1 MAKSF
6 LKIIIFALLLNLP
19 SPPQVG
25 AVRLKDIASIEGVR
39 DNQLVG
45 YGLVVGLN
53 GTGDGNNAAFTT
65 QALANM
71 LKNVG
76 MPVNEADIKVS
87 NVAGVMIT
95 ATLPP
100 FVKAGQTIDITLSSL
115 GDASSLQ
122 GGTLINTPLKGLDD
136 NVYAIAQGA
145 VSIGGFAV
153 TGGQGNRGQNYHMTV
168 ARVPNGATI
177 EREVSVSF
185 ADKESVLLSLKS
197 PDFTTISRMV
207 TAIDNHL
214 GGSYTT
220 AVDGATVK
228 IDIPANYKQKE
239 IIFLADIEN
248 LDITTDSIARVVLDE
263 RTGTI
268 VIGENVRI
276 NQLAIS
282 HGNLSVQISN
292 SPKPTTST
300 DEMINK
306 ITDNIGGQGGN
317 EEGKVINLYSGA
329 TLGELVRALNSV
341 GAAPQ
346 DLIAIFQ
353 TIKASGALQAE
364 LEII

>member
-1 MAKSF
+1 MAKFF
-6 LKIIIFALLLNLP
+6 LKIIIFALLFNLP
-19 SPPQVG
+19 CPPQVE
-25 AVRLKDIASIEGVR
+25 AVRLKDIASIQGVR

-76 MPVNEADIKVS
+76 MPVNETDIKVS

-168 ARVPNGATI
+168 ARIPNGATI

-185 ADKESVLLSLKS
+185 ADKESIILSLKS

-228 IDIPANYKQKE
+228 IGIPENYKQKE

-282 HGNLSVQISN
+282 HGNLSIQISN
-292 SPKPTTST
+292 IPKPTTST